1 MMLTLNVL
9 TYRNQPTP
17 QALAGRFSDAGG
29 ALGRG
34 PDNLLVLDD
43 PGKYISRT
51 HARVSCR
58 DGAYFLEDVGSN
70 PSVVNDRPLGKGR
83 EIMLA
88 DGDRIVIGDYQL
100 EARVVVEAPAAPW
113 LPPAPL

>member
-1 MMLTLNVL
+1 MMLTLNIL
-9 TYRNQPTP
+9 TYRNQPAP
-17 QALAGRFSDAGG
+17 LAMTGRFSDAGG

-58 DGAYFLEDVGSN
+58 GAVSYTHLTL
-70 PSVVNDRPLGKGR
+70 PTIYSV
-83 EIMLA
+83 
-88 DGDRIVIGDYQL
+88 
-100 EARVVVEAPAAPW
+100 
-113 LPPAPL
+113 